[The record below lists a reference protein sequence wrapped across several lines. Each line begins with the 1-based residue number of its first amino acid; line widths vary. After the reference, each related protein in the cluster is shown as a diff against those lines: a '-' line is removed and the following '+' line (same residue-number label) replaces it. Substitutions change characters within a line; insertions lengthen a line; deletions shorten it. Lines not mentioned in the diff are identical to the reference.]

1 MLFSNLI
8 LYNQYLDGSNYT
20 EKINTPIVSS
30 IGTYYNPDDYYKFL
44 IINEERDDKQY
55 VYDLYADNKYFGE
68 EEYKA
73 EKAIIKEL
81 AIPVKDNFMDYY
93 E

>member
-8 LYNQYLDGSNYT
+8 LYNQYLDCSNYA

-30 IGTYYNPDDYYKFL
+30 IGTYHNPDDYYKFL
-44 IINEERDDKQY
+44 IINEERDD
-55 VYDLYADNKYFGE
+55 KYFGE

>member
-8 LYNQYLDGSNYT
+8 LYNQYLDGSNYA

-55 VYDLYADNKYFGE
+55 VYDLYADNKYFE

>member
-8 LYNQYLDGSNYT
+8 LYNQYLDGSNYA

-44 IINEERDDKQY
+44 RCVLDC
-55 VYDLYADNKYFGE
+55 
-68 EEYKA
+68 
-73 EKAIIKEL
+73 
-81 AIPVKDNFMDYY
+81 
-93 E
+93 